1 MPHVLIRIVIG
12 VLLVIHGVAHLE
24 ITRVWGARESST
36 SWLVG
41 TSDGLGT
48 VASTVALIG
57 FALAGLA
64 LFGGLG
70 LWRPLAVAAACVSL
84 VMIGLYWDPKMA
96 LGVAIDLGLVLV
108 LLWSRSP
115 GHELLTGLG

>member
-24 ITRVWGARESST
+24 ITRAWGARDSST

-48 VASTVALIG
+48 VLSTVALIG
-57 FALAGLA
+57 LALAGLA
-64 LFGGLG
+64 LVGGLG

-84 VMIGLYWDPKMA
+84 ATIGLYWDPKMA
-96 LGVAIDLGLVLV
+96 LGVVVDLGLVLV